1 VAAIPI
7 GVRVHEN
14 AAALLCVG
22 MLWNDG
28 LAVVASTAC
37 EQLDQLRKIDKA
49 LLGRI
54 ERLP

>member
-14 AAALLCVG
+14 AAALLCVR
-22 MLWNDG
+22 MLKNDE
-28 LAVVASTAC
+28 LAAVASTAC

-49 LLGRI
+49 LLSRI